1 MNTIGDVTASDDNEV
16 TIWFVRLDQ
25 RTRPVERLSRLLSHD
40 EQDRARRLRFRH
52 DAIRFV
58 TLRAVLRTVL
68 GERLGASP
76 EEISFAYGPYGKPEL
91 AMPFNGRGVAFNV
104 SHSADLGVVAV
115 TARHRVG
122 VDVERVRPLPDLEAM
137 SELLFSPREQGT
149 LRAIPSIL
157 RPRAFLNCWTRKEA
171 YIKAIGT
178 GCSHPLARFSVSL
191 APGTPVRLEQCEDDP
206 SEPERWTLAAL
217 DADPDYVAAIAI
229 EGRPRRMVCHTWR
242 GIAQ

>member
-1 MNTIGDVTASDDNEV
+1 VTAADDNEV
-16 TIWFVRLDQ
+16 TIWFVSLDQ
-25 RTRPVERLSRLLSHD
+25 PARPVERLSRLLSHD

-68 GERLGASP
+68 AERLGASP
-76 EEISFAYGPYGKPEL
+76 EEISFAYSPYGKPEV
-91 AMPFNGRGVAFNV
+91 AMPFNRRGVGFNV

-122 VDVERVRPLPDLEAM
+122 VDIERVRPLPDLEAM
-137 SELLFSPREQGT
+137 SEQVFSPREQRT
-149 LRAIPSIL
+149 LRAIPSVL
-157 RPRAFLNCWTRKEA
+157 RPRAFLNGWTRKEA

-191 APGTPVRLEQCEDDP
+191 APGAPVRLEHCDDDA
-206 SEPERWTLAAL
+206 SEPERWTLEAL
-217 DADPDYVAAIAI
+217 DPDPDHVAAIAV

-242 GIAQ
+242 EIVV